1 MHSHAISGRWGDPSG
16 ASGHFDPR
24 ALWFAMSGHRG
35 GHRGRH
41 GRGPRGGPHFGPGPF
56 GPGFGRGPRARR
68 GDVRAALLVLLAEE
82 PRNGYGLMQEIE
94 RRSGGAWRP
103 SPGSVYPALQQLED
117 EGLVRPV
124 ESAGRKEFELTDEGR
139 AYVTDNA
146 DELGTP
152 WEDVAGGNEHVA
164 ELRTLVFGVGAAV
177 MQVVQAGT
185 EAQVAEASR
194 VLEDTRR
201 ALYRIL
207 AGDEPAG
214 GDDDAPADGGD
225 APTAA

>member
-1 MHSHAISGRWGDPSG
+1 MHSHAISGRWGDPRAG
-16 ASGHFDPR
+16 GGQFDPR
-24 ALWFAMSGHRG
+24 AFWFAMSGHRG
-35 GHRGRH
+35 RHGGHR
-41 GRGPRGGPHFGPGPF
+41 GRGPRGGPHFGGGPF

-124 ESAGRKEFELTDEGR
+124 ESAGRKEFELTDQGR

-185 EAQVAEASR
+185 EAQIGEASR
-194 VLEDTRR
+194 VLEETRR

-207 AGDEPAG
+207 AGDEPTDG
-214 GDDDAPADGGD
+214 GDD